1 MLDNPKI
8 RLSADKSPST
18 INDDVI
24 CSALGLSFFH
34 PKYSYR
40 IGNAVLG
47 YVYVTTYI
55 ATKPTKGLLCQNCG
69 IFTCGS
75 RSINCRIFLIFR
87 HFARKGHI
95 SPPKD
100 LKLGM
105 ELISVIWDTRNHM
118 VG

>member
-40 IGNAVLG
+40 IGNMYSPRLRVRDNI
-47 YVYVTTYI
+47 YCD
-55 ATKPTKGLLCQNCG
+55 KGLIVSKLWD
-69 IFTCGS
+69 
-75 RSINCRIFLIFR
+75 FLNAKSSVAVFMT
-87 HFARKGHI
+87 FAFPH
-95 SPPKD
+95 S
-100 LKLGM
+100 
-105 ELISVIWDTRNHM
+105 
-118 VG
+118 

>member
-55 ATKPTKGLLCQNCG
+55 ATKPTKGRLIVSKLWN
-69 IFTCGS
+69 
-75 RSINCRIFLIFR
+75 FLNAKSSVAVIMT
-87 HFARKGHI
+87 FAFPH
-95 SPPKD
+95 S
-100 LKLGM
+100 
-105 ELISVIWDTRNHM
+105 
-118 VG
+118 